1 MSERT
6 SSAITLPWATQED
19 VDDFFTPPTKPVK
32 PLFVAAYLLAQ
43 LFFFIALLGPAIVAI
58 QVKAMAMFPGDNPA
72 QVDAQVDAVATIAG
86 LGALGALFANVIFGQ
101 ISDRTTW
108 AWGRRRPWL
117 VIGIVTMAVGLAMMG
132 LLNTVPLVATG
143 WLIGQIGANATLAPF
158 VAVISDQISETQ
170 RARVSSWISIA
181 QNLAVLIATYLAQGL
196 ATRLPLLFI
205 GPAILAI
212 IFMTWFAFVLPDKRM
227 PVKPTRFGLV
237 EMLKTFW
244 VNPIAHP
251 DYALAWWGRFLI
263 TFASFSFTTYRLIY
277 LVHRVNL
284 TEEQARSV
292 VSTSVLIY
300 TIALIS
306 ASFIGGWLSDLYHRR
321 KVFVML
327 ASVLFGIGT
336 ALLAHTTTVGMFYCV
351 EAIMGLAYG
360 IYVAVDLALV
370 VDVLPNPD
378 NAGKDLGVFNIAN
391 ALPQSLAPYV
401 APIFLAIGSPEDKT
415 NYPALCYMAGVCA
428 IIGGILV
435 IPIKKV
441 K

>member
-1 MSERT
+1 MSERPP
-6 SSAITLPWATQED
+6 SAVDTLPWATQED
-19 VDDFFTPPTKPVK
+19 VDDFFAPPTKSVK
-32 PLFVAAYLLAQ
+32 PLFVTAYLLAQ

-58 QVKAMAMFPGDNPA
+58 QVKVMEMFPGDNS
-72 QVDAQVDAVATIAG
+72 
-86 LGALGALFANVIFGQ
+86 GALGALFANVIFGQ

-117 VIGIVTMAVGLAMMG
+117 VIGIVTMTVGLAMMG

-428 IIGGILV
+428 IIGGLLV

>member
-6 SSAITLPWATQED
+6 SFQITLPWATQED

-58 QVKAMAMFPGDNPA
+58 QVKAISMFPGDNTA
-72 QVDAQVDAVATIAG
+72 QTNAISQIAG
-86 LGALGALFANVIFGQ
+86 LGALGAVFANVIFGQ

-108 AWGRRRPWL
+108 SWGRRRPWL
-117 VIGIVTMAVGLAMMG
+117 VIGILGMTVGLVMMG
-132 LLNTVPLVATG
+132 LFNTVPLVAAG
-143 WLIGQIGANATLAPF
+143 WLIAQIGANATLAPF
-158 VAVISDQISETQ
+158 VAVISDQISKTQ

-181 QNLAVLIATYLAQGL
+181 QNLAVLIATYLADALQTNL
-196 ATRLPLLFI
+196 KLLFI
-205 GPAILAI
+205 GPTIPAIL
-212 IFMTWFAFVLPDKRM
+212 FMVWFAFVLPDKRM
-227 PVKPTRFGLV
+227 PVRPPRFGFV
-237 EMLKTFW
+237 EMLRTFW

-263 TFASFSFTTYRLIY
+263 TFATYAFTTYRLMY
-277 LVHRVNL
+277 LIHRVDL
-284 TEEQARSV
+284 TQAEATRV
-292 VSTSVLIY
+292 VTISVLIY
-300 TIALIS
+300 TIVLMS
-306 ASFIGGWLSDLYHRR
+306 ASFVGGWLSDIFHRR

-391 ALPQSLAPYV
+391 ALPQSLAPYI
-401 APIFLAIGSPEDKT
+401 APFFLAIGSVENT
-415 NYPALCYMAGVCA
+415 NYPALCYMAGICA
-428 IIGGILV
+428 IIGGLLV

>member
-1 MSERT
+1 MSEHT
-6 SSAITLPWATQED
+6 SFQITLPWATQED

-58 QVKAMAMFPGDNPA
+58 QVKAISMFPGDNTA
-72 QVDAQVDAVATIAG
+72 QTNAISQIAG
-86 LGALGALFANVIFGQ
+86 LGALGAVFANVIFGQ

-108 AWGRRRPWL
+108 SWGRRRPWL
-117 VIGIVTMAVGLAMMG
+117 VIGILGMTVGLVMMG
-132 LLNTVPLVATG
+132 LFNTVPLVAAG
-143 WLIGQIGANATLAPF
+143 WLIAQIGANATLAPF
-158 VAVISDQISETQ
+158 VAVISDQISKTQ

-181 QNLAVLIATYLAQGL
+181 QNLAVLIATYLADALQTNL
-196 ATRLPLLFI
+196 KLLFI
-205 GPAILAI
+205 GPTIPAIL
-212 IFMTWFAFVLPDKRM
+212 FMVWFAFVLPDKRM
-227 PVKPTRFGLV
+227 PVRPPRFGLV
-237 EMLKTFW
+237 EMLRTFW

-263 TFASFSFTTYRLIY
+263 TFATYAFTTYRLMY
-277 LVHRVNL
+277 LIHRVDL
-284 TEEQARSV
+284 TQAEATRV
-292 VSTSVLIY
+292 VTISVLIY
-300 TIALIS
+300 TIVLMS
-306 ASFIGGWLSDLYHRR
+306 ASFVGGWLSDMFHRR

-391 ALPQSLAPYV
+391 ALPQSLAPYI
-401 APIFLAIGSPEDKT
+401 APFFLAIGSVHKT

>member
-6 SSAITLPWATQED
+6 SFQITLPWATQED

-43 LFFFIALLGPAIVAI
+43 LFFFIALLGPAIVTI
-58 QVKAMAMFPGDNPA
+58 QVKAISMFPGDNTA
-72 QVDAQVDAVATIAG
+72 QTNAISQIAG
-86 LGALGALFANVIFGQ
+86 LGALGAVFANVIFGQ

-108 AWGRRRPWL
+108 SWGRRRPWL
-117 VIGIVTMAVGLAMMG
+117 VIGILGMTVGLVMMG
-132 LLNTVPLVATG
+132 LFNTVPLVAAG
-143 WLIGQIGANATLAPF
+143 WLIAQIGANATLAPF
-158 VAVISDQISETQ
+158 VAVISDQISKTQ

-181 QNLAVLIATYLAQGL
+181 QNLAVLIATYLADALQTNL
-196 ATRLPLLFI
+196 KLLFI
-205 GPAILAI
+205 GPTIPAIL
-212 IFMTWFAFVLPDKRM
+212 FMVWFAFVLPDKRM
-227 PVKPTRFGLV
+227 PVRPPRFGIV
-237 EMLKTFW
+237 EMLRTFW

-263 TFASFSFTTYRLIY
+263 TFASFSFTTYRLMY
-277 LVHRVNL
+277 LVHRVDL
-284 TEEQARSV
+284 TEDQAREV

-300 TIALIS
+300 TIVLMS
-306 ASFIGGWLSDLYHRR
+306 ASFVGGWLSDIFHRR

-391 ALPQSLAPYV
+391 ALPQSLAPYI
-401 APIFLAIGSPEDKT
+401 APFFLAIGSVENT
-415 NYPALCYMAGVCA
+415 NYPALCYMAGICA
-428 IIGGILV
+428 IIGGLLV

>member
-6 SSAITLPWATQED
+6 SSTITLPWATQED

-58 QVKAMAMFPGDNPA
+58 QVKAISMFPGDNTA
-72 QVDAQVDAVATIAG
+72 QTNAISQIAG
-86 LGALGALFANVIFGQ
+86 LGALGAVFANVIFGQ

-108 AWGRRRPWL
+108 SWGRRRPWL
-117 VIGIVTMAVGLAMMG
+117 VIGILGMTVGLVMMG
-132 LLNTVPLVATG
+132 LFNTVPLVAAG
-143 WLIGQIGANATLAPF
+143 WLIAQIGANATLAPF
-158 VAVISDQISETQ
+158 VAVISDQISKTQ

-181 QNLAVLIATYLAQGL
+181 QNLAVLIATYLADALQTNL
-196 ATRLPLLFI
+196 KLLFI
-205 GPAILAI
+205 GPTIPAIL
-212 IFMTWFAFVLPDKRM
+212 FMVWFAFVLPDKRM
-227 PVKPTRFGLV
+227 PVRPPRFGFV
-237 EMLKTFW
+237 EMLRTFW

-263 TFASFSFTTYRLIY
+263 TFATYAFTTYRLMY
-277 LVHRVNL
+277 LIHRVDL
-284 TEEQARSV
+284 TQAEATRV
-292 VSTSVLIY
+292 VTISVLIY
-300 TIALIS
+300 TIVLMS
-306 ASFIGGWLSDLYHRR
+306 ASFIGGWLSDMFHRR

-327 ASVLFGIGT
+327 SSVLFGIGT

-391 ALPQSLAPYV
+391 ALPQSLAPYI
-401 APIFLAIGSPEDKT
+401 APFFLAIGSVENT
-415 NYPALCYMAGVCA
+415 NYPALCYMAGICA
-428 IIGGILV
+428 IIGGLLV

>member
-1 MSERT
+1 MSEHT
-6 SSAITLPWATQED
+6 PSTITLPWATQED

-32 PLFVAAYLLAQ
+32 PLFVASYLLAQ

-58 QVKAMAMFPGDNPA
+58 QVKVMAMFPNNNP
-72 QVDAQVDAVATIAG
+72 AQVDAVATIAG

-132 LLNTVPLVATG
+132 LFNTVPLVAAG

-205 GPAILAI
+205 GPAIPAI
-212 IFMTWFAFVLPDKRM
+212 LFMTWFAFVLPDKRM
-227 PVKPTRFGLV
+227 PVKPPRFGFV

-263 TFASFSFTTYRLIY
+263 TFASFSFTLMT
-277 LVHRVNL
+277 
-284 TEEQARSV
+284 
-292 VSTSVLIY
+292 
-300 TIALIS
+300 
-306 ASFIGGWLSDLYHRR
+306 ASFVGGWLSDMFHRR

-391 ALPQSLAPYV
+391 ALPQSLAPYI
-401 APIFLAIGSPEDKT
+401 APFFLAIGSINKT

-428 IIGGILV
+428 IIGGLLV

>member
-6 SSAITLPWATQED
+6 SFQITLPWATQED

-43 LFFFIALLGPAIVAI
+43 LFFFIALLGPAIVTI
-58 QVKAMAMFPGDNPA
+58 QVKAISMFPGDNTA
-72 QVDAQVDAVATIAG
+72 QTNAISQIAG
-86 LGALGALFANVIFGQ
+86 LGALGAVFANVIFGQ

-108 AWGRRRPWL
+108 SWGRQSPLL
-117 VIGIVTMAVGLAMMG
+117 VLGTLYMTVGLVMVG
-132 LLNTVPLVATG
+132 LFHTAPLVAAS
-143 WLIGQIGANATLAPF
+143 WLIAQIGANATLAPF
-158 VAVISDQISETQ
+158 VAVISDQISKTQ

-181 QNLAVLIATYLAQGL
+181 QNLAVLIATYLADALQTNL
-196 ATRLPLLFI
+196 KLLFI
-205 GPAILAI
+205 GPTIPAIL
-212 IFMTWFAFVLPDKRM
+212 FMVWFAFVLPDKRM
-227 PVKPTRFGLV
+227 PVRPPRFGFV
-237 EMLKTFW
+237 EMLRTFW

-263 TFASFSFTTYRLIY
+263 TFATYAFTTYRLMY
-277 LVHRVNL
+277 LIHRVDL
-284 TEEQARSV
+284 TQAEATRV
-292 VSTSVLIY
+292 VTISVLIY
-300 TIALIS
+300 TIVLMS
-306 ASFIGGWLSDLYHRR
+306 ASFVGGWLSDMFHRR

-327 ASVLFGIGT
+327 SSVLFGIGT

-391 ALPQSLAPYV
+391 ALPQSLAPYI
-401 APIFLAIGSPEDKT
+401 APFFLAIGSVENT
-415 NYPALCYMAGVCA
+415 NYPALCYMAGICA
-428 IIGGILV
+428 IIGGLLV

>member
-6 SSAITLPWATQED
+6 SFQITLPWATQED

-58 QVKAMAMFPGDNPA
+58 QVKAISMFPGDNP
-72 QVDAQVDAVATIAG
+72 AQVDAVATIAG
-86 LGALGALFANVIFGQ
+86 LGALGAVFANVIFGQ

-108 AWGRRRPWL
+108 SWGRRRPWL
-117 VIGIVTMAVGLAMMG
+117 VIGILGMTVGLVMMG
-132 LLNTVPLVATG
+132 LFNTVPLVAAG
-143 WLIGQIGANATLAPF
+143 WLIAQIGANATLAPF
-158 VAVISDQISETQ
+158 VAVISDQISKTQ

-181 QNLAVLIATYLAQGL
+181 QNLAVLIATYLADALQTNL
-196 ATRLPLLFI
+196 KLLFI
-205 GPAILAI
+205 GPTIPAIL
-212 IFMTWFAFVLPDKRM
+212 FMVWFAFVLPDKRM
-227 PVKPTRFGLV
+227 PVRPPRFGIV
-237 EMLKTFW
+237 EMLRTFW

-263 TFASFSFTTYRLIY
+263 TFATYAFTTYRLMY
-277 LVHRVNL
+277 LIHRVDL
-284 TEEQARSV
+284 TQAEATRV
-292 VSTSVLIY
+292 VTISVLIY
-300 TIALIS
+300 TIVLMS
-306 ASFIGGWLSDLYHRR
+306 ASFIGGWLSDMFHRR

-391 ALPQSLAPYV
+391 ALPQSLAPYI
-401 APIFLAIGSPEDKT
+401 APFFLAIGSINKT
-415 NYPALCYMAGVCA
+415 NYPALCYMAGICA
-428 IIGGILV
+428 IIGGLLV

>member
-6 SSAITLPWATQED
+6 SSAITLPWAPQED

-58 QVKAMAMFPGDNPA
+58 QVKAISMFPGDNTA
-72 QVDAQVDAVATIAG
+72 QTNAISQIAG
-86 LGALGALFANVIFGQ
+86 LGALGAVFANVIFGQ

-108 AWGRRRPWL
+108 AW
-117 VIGIVTMAVGLAMMG
+117 VMMG
-132 LLNTVPLVATG
+132 LFNTVPLVAAG
-143 WLIGQIGANATLAPF
+143 WLIAQIGANATLAPF
-158 VAVISDQISETQ
+158 VAVISDQISKTQ

-205 GPAILAI
+205 GPAIPAI
-212 IFMTWFAFVLPDKRM
+212 LFMTWFAFVLPDKRM
-227 PVKPTRFGLV
+227 PVKPPRFGFV

-263 TFASFSFTTYRLIY
+263 TFASFSFTTYRLMY
-277 LVHRVNL
+277 LVHRVDL
-284 TEEQARSV
+284 TEDQARGV

-300 TIALIS
+300 TIVLMS
-306 ASFIGGWLSDLYHRR
+306 ASFIGGWLSDMFHRR

-327 ASVLFGIGT
+327 SSVLFGIGT
-336 ALLAHTTTVGMFYCV
+336 ALLAHATTVGMFYCV

-391 ALPQSLAPYV
+391 ALPQSLAPYI
-401 APIFLAIGSPEDKT
+401 APFFLAIGSVHKT

>member
-1 MSERT
+1 MSER
-6 SSAITLPWATQED
+6 SPSAVDTLPWATQED
-19 VDDFFTPPTKPVK
+19 VDDFFAPPTKSVK
-32 PLFVAAYLLAQ
+32 PLFVTAYLLAQ

-58 QVKAMAMFPGDNPA
+58 QVKVMEMFPGDNS
-72 QVDAQVDAVATIAG
+72 AQVDAVATIAG

-428 IIGGILV
+428 IIGGLLV

>member
-58 QVKAMAMFPGDNPA
+58 QVKAM
-72 QVDAQVDAVATIAG
+72 VATIAG

-117 VIGIVTMAVGLAMMG
+117 VIGIVTMTVGLAMMG
-132 LLNTVPLVATG
+132 LLNTVPLVAAG

>member
-6 SSAITLPWATQED
+6 SFQITLPWATQED

-43 LFFFIALLGPAIVAI
+43 LFFFIALLGPAIVTI
-58 QVKAMAMFPGDNPA
+58 QVKAISMFPGDNTA
-72 QVDAQVDAVATIAG
+72 QTNAISQIAG
-86 LGALGALFANVIFGQ
+86 LGALGAVFANVIFGQ

-108 AWGRRRPWL
+108 SWGRRRPWL
-117 VIGIVTMAVGLAMMG
+117 VIGILGMTVGLVMMG
-132 LLNTVPLVATG
+132 LFNTVPLVAAG
-143 WLIGQIGANATLAPF
+143 WLIAQIGANATLAPF
-158 VAVISDQISETQ
+158 VAVISDQISKTQ

-181 QNLAVLIATYLAQGL
+181 QNLAVLIATYLADALQTNL
-196 ATRLPLLFI
+196 KLLFI
-205 GPAILAI
+205 GPTIPAIL
-212 IFMTWFAFVLPDKRM
+212 FMVWFAFVLPDKRM
-227 PVKPTRFGLV
+227 PVRPPRFGFV
-237 EMLKTFW
+237 EMLRTFW

-263 TFASFSFTTYRLIY
+263 TFATYAFTTYRLMY
-277 LVHRVNL
+277 LIHRVDL
-284 TEEQARSV
+284 TQAEATRV
-292 VSTSVLIY
+292 VTISVLIY
-300 TIALIS
+300 TIVLMS
-306 ASFIGGWLSDLYHRR
+306 ASFVGGWLSDIFHRR

-391 ALPQSLAPYV
+391 ALPQSLAPYI
-401 APIFLAIGSPEDKT
+401 APFFLAIGSVENT
-415 NYPALCYMAGVCA
+415 NYPALCYMAGICA
-428 IIGGILV
+428 IIGGLLV

>member
-1 MSERT
+1 M
-6 SSAITLPWATQED
+6 LQED

-58 QVKAMAMFPGDNPA
+58 QVKAISMFPGDNAA
-72 QVDAQVDAVATIAG
+72 QTNAISQIAG
-86 LGALGALFANVIFGQ
+86 LGALGAVFANVIFGQ

-108 AWGRRRPWL
+108 SWGRRRPWL
-117 VIGIVTMAVGLAMMG
+117 VIGILGMTVGLIMMG
-132 LLNTVPLVATG
+132 LFNTVPLVAAG
-143 WLIGQIGANATLAPF
+143 WLIAQIGANATLAPF
-158 VAVISDQISETQ
+158 VAVISDQVSKTQ

-181 QNLAVLIATYLAQGL
+181 QNLAVLIATYLADALQTNL
-196 ATRLPLLFI
+196 KLLFI
-205 GPAILAI
+205 GPTIPAIL
-212 IFMTWFAFVLPDKRM
+212 FMVWFAFVLPDKRM
-227 PVKPTRFGLV
+227 PVRPPRFGFV
-237 EMLKTFW
+237 EVLKTFW

-263 TFASFSFTTYRLIY
+263 TFASYAFTTYRLMY
-277 LVHRVNL
+277 LIHRVEL
-284 TEEQARSV
+284 TQAEATRV
-292 VSTSVLIY
+292 VTISVLIY
-300 TIALIS
+300 TIVLMS
-306 ASFIGGWLSDLYHRR
+306 ASFIGGWLSDMFHRR
-321 KVFVML
+321 KVFVLL

-336 ALLAHTTTVGMFYCV
+336 ALLAHATTVGTFYCV

-391 ALPQSLAPYV
+391 ALPQSLAPYI
-401 APIFLAIGSPEDKT
+401 APFFLAIGSVNKT
-415 NYPALCYMAGVCA
+415 NYPALCYMAGICA
-428 IIGGILV
+428 IIGGLLV

>member
-1 MSERT
+1 
-6 SSAITLPWATQED
+6 
-19 VDDFFTPPTKPVK
+19 
-32 PLFVAAYLLAQ
+32 
-43 LFFFIALLGPAIVAI
+43 
-58 QVKAMAMFPGDNPA
+58 
-72 QVDAQVDAVATIAG
+72 
-86 LGALGALFANVIFGQ
+86 
-101 ISDRTTW
+101 
-108 AWGRRRPWL
+108 
-117 VIGIVTMAVGLAMMG
+117 MAVGLAMMG

-263 TFASFSFTTYRLIY
+263 TFASFSFTTYRLMY
-277 LVHRVNL
+277 LVHRVDL

-306 ASFIGGWLSDLYHRR
+306 ASFIGGWLSDLFHRR

-336 ALLAHTTTVGMFYCV
+336 ALLAHATTVGMFYCV

-401 APIFLAIGSPEDKT
+401 APICVAIGSPEGKT
-415 NYPALCYMAGVCA
+415 NDPALCYMAGVCA
-428 IIGGILV
+428 IIGGLLV

>member
-6 SSAITLPWATQED
+6 SFQITLPWATQED

-43 LFFFIALLGPAIVAI
+43 LFFFIALLGPAIVTI
-58 QVKAMAMFPGDNPA
+58 QVKAISMFPGDNTA
-72 QVDAQVDAVATIAG
+72 QTNAISQIAG
-86 LGALGALFANVIFGQ
+86 LGALGAVFANVIFGQ

-108 AWGRRRPWL
+108 SWGRRRPWL
-117 VIGIVTMAVGLAMMG
+117 VIGILGMTVGLVMMG
-132 LLNTVPLVATG
+132 LFNTVPLVAAG
-143 WLIGQIGANATLAPF
+143 WLIAQIGANATLAPF
-158 VAVISDQISETQ
+158 VAVISDQISKTQ

-181 QNLAVLIATYLAQGL
+181 QNLAVLIATYLADALQTNL
-196 ATRLPLLFI
+196 KLLFI
-205 GPAILAI
+205 GPTIPAIL
-212 IFMTWFAFVLPDKRM
+212 FMVWFAFVLPDKRM
-227 PVKPTRFGLV
+227 PVRPPRFGFV
-237 EMLKTFW
+237 EMLRTFW

-263 TFASFSFTTYRLIY
+263 TFATYAFTTYRLMY
-277 LVHRVNL
+277 LIHRVDL
-284 TEEQARSV
+284 TQAEATRV
-292 VSTSVLIY
+292 VTISVLIY
-300 TIALIS
+300 TIVLMS
-306 ASFIGGWLSDLYHRR
+306 ASFVGGWLSDMFHRR

-391 ALPQSLAPYV
+391 ALPQSLAPYI
-401 APIFLAIGSPEDKT
+401 APFFLAIGSVENT
-415 NYPALCYMAGVCA
+415 NYPALCYMAGICA
-428 IIGGILV
+428 IIGGLLV

>member
-1 MSERT
+1 MSEHT
-6 SSAITLPWATQED
+6 SFQITLPWATQED

-43 LFFFIALLGPAIVAI
+43 LFFFIALLGPAIVTI
-58 QVKAMAMFPGDNPA
+58 QVKAISMFPGDNTA
-72 QVDAQVDAVATIAG
+72 QTNAISQIAG
-86 LGALGALFANVIFGQ
+86 LGALGAVFANVIFGQ

-108 AWGRRRPWL
+108 SWGRRRPWL
-117 VIGIVTMAVGLAMMG
+117 VIGILGMTVGLVMMG
-132 LLNTVPLVATG
+132 LFNTVPLVAAG
-143 WLIGQIGANATLAPF
+143 WLIAQIGANATLAPF
-158 VAVISDQISETQ
+158 VAVISDQISKTQ

-181 QNLAVLIATYLAQGL
+181 QNLAVLIATYLADALQTNL
-196 ATRLPLLFI
+196 KLLFI
-205 GPAILAI
+205 GPTIPAIL
-212 IFMTWFAFVLPDKRM
+212 FMVWFAFVLPDKRM
-227 PVKPTRFGLV
+227 PVRPPRFGFV
-237 EMLKTFW
+237 EMLRTFW

-263 TFASFSFTTYRLIY
+263 TFATYAFTTYRLMY
-277 LVHRVNL
+277 LIHRVDL
-284 TEEQARSV
+284 TQAEATRV
-292 VSTSVLIY
+292 VTISVLIY
-300 TIALIS
+300 TIVLMS
-306 ASFIGGWLSDLYHRR
+306 ASFVGGWLSDMFHRR

-327 ASVLFGIGT
+327 SSVLFGIGT

-391 ALPQSLAPYV
+391 ALPQSLAPYI
-401 APIFLAIGSPEDKT
+401 APFFLAIGSVENT
-415 NYPALCYMAGVCA
+415 NYPALCYMAGICA
-428 IIGGILV
+428 IIGGLLV

>member
-6 SSAITLPWATQED
+6 SFQITLPWATQED

-43 LFFFIALLGPAIVAI
+43 LFFFIALLGPAIVTI
-58 QVKAMAMFPGDNPA
+58 QVKAISMFPGDNTA
-72 QVDAQVDAVATIAG
+72 QTNAISQIAG
-86 LGALGALFANVIFGQ
+86 LGALGAVFANVIFGQ

-108 AWGRRRPWL
+108 SWGRRRPWL
-117 VIGIVTMAVGLAMMG
+117 VIGILGMTVGLVMMG
-132 LLNTVPLVATG
+132 LFNTVPLVAAG
-143 WLIGQIGANATLAPF
+143 WLIAQIGANATLAPF
-158 VAVISDQISETQ
+158 VAVISDQISKTQ

-181 QNLAVLIATYLAQGL
+181 QNLAVLIATYLADALQTNL
-196 ATRLPLLFI
+196 KLLFI
-205 GPAILAI
+205 GPTIPAIL
-212 IFMTWFAFVLPDKRM
+212 FMVWFAFVLPDKRM
-227 PVKPTRFGLV
+227 PVRPPRFGFV
-237 EMLKTFW
+237 EMLRTFW

-263 TFASFSFTTYRLIY
+263 TFATYAFTTYRLMY
-277 LVHRVNL
+277 LIHRVDL
-284 TEEQARSV
+284 TQAEATRV
-292 VSTSVLIY
+292 VTISVLIY
-300 TIALIS
+300 TIVLMS
-306 ASFIGGWLSDLYHRR
+306 ASFVGGWLSDMFHRR

-327 ASVLFGIGT
+327 SSVLFGIGT

-391 ALPQSLAPYV
+391 ALPQSLAPYI
-401 APIFLAIGSPEDKT
+401 APVFLAIGSINNT
-415 NYPALCYMAGVCA
+415 NYPALCYMAGICA
-428 IIGGILV
+428 IIGGLLV

>member
-6 SSAITLPWATQED
+6 SFQITLPWATQED

-58 QVKAMAMFPGDNPA
+58 QVKAISMFPGDNTA
-72 QVDAQVDAVATIAG
+72 QTNAISQIAG
-86 LGALGALFANVIFGQ
+86 LGALGAVFANVIFGQ

-108 AWGRRRPWL
+108 SWGRRRPWL
-117 VIGIVTMAVGLAMMG
+117 VIGILGMTVGLVMMG
-132 LLNTVPLVATG
+132 LFNTVPLVAAG
-143 WLIGQIGANATLAPF
+143 WLIAQIGANATLAPF
-158 VAVISDQISETQ
+158 VAVISDQISKTQ

-181 QNLAVLIATYLAQGL
+181 QNLAVLIATYLADALQTNL
-196 ATRLPLLFI
+196 KLLFI
-205 GPAILAI
+205 GPTIPAIL
-212 IFMTWFAFVLPDKRM
+212 FMVWFAFVLPDKRM
-227 PVKPTRFGLV
+227 PVRPPRFGFV
-237 EMLKTFW
+237 EMLRTFW

-263 TFASFSFTTYRLIY
+263 TFATYAFTTYRLMY
-277 LVHRVNL
+277 LIHRVDL
-284 TEEQARSV
+284 TQAEATRV
-292 VSTSVLIY
+292 VTISVLIY
-300 TIALIS
+300 TIVLMS
-306 ASFIGGWLSDLYHRR
+306 ASFVGGWLSDMFHRR

-336 ALLAHTTTVGMFYCV
+336 ALLAHATTVGMFYCV

-391 ALPQSLAPYV
+391 ALPQSLAPYI
-401 APIFLAIGSPEDKT
+401 APFFLAIGSVENT
-415 NYPALCYMAGVCA
+415 NYPALCYMAGICA
-428 IIGGILV
+428 IIGGLLV

>member
-6 SSAITLPWATQED
+6 SFQITLPWATQED

-58 QVKAMAMFPGDNPA
+58 QVKAISMFPGDNTA
-72 QVDAQVDAVATIAG
+72 QTNAISQIAG
-86 LGALGALFANVIFGQ
+86 LGALGAVFANVIFGQ

-108 AWGRRRPWL
+108 SWGRRRPWL
-117 VIGIVTMAVGLAMMG
+117 VIGILGMTVGLVMMG
-132 LLNTVPLVATG
+132 LFNTVPLVAAG
-143 WLIGQIGANATLAPF
+143 WLIAQIGANATLAPF
-158 VAVISDQISETQ
+158 VAVISDQISKTQ

-181 QNLAVLIATYLAQGL
+181 QNLAVLIATYLADALQTNL
-196 ATRLPLLFI
+196 KLLFI
-205 GPAILAI
+205 GPTIPAIL
-212 IFMTWFAFVLPDKRM
+212 FMVWFAFVLPDKRM
-227 PVKPTRFGLV
+227 PVRPPRFGIV
-237 EMLKTFW
+237 EMLRTFW

-263 TFASFSFTTYRLIY
+263 TFATYAFTTYRLMY
-277 LVHRVNL
+277 LIHRVDL
-284 TEEQARSV
+284 TQAEATRV
-292 VSTSVLIY
+292 VTISVLIY
-300 TIALIS
+300 TIVLMS
-306 ASFIGGWLSDLYHRR
+306 ASFVGGWLSDMFHRR

-391 ALPQSLAPYV
+391 ALPQSLAPYI
-401 APIFLAIGSPEDKT
+401 APFFLAIGSVENT
-415 NYPALCYMAGVCA
+415 NYPALCYMAGICA
-428 IIGGILV
+428 IIGGLLV

>member
-6 SSAITLPWATQED
+6 SFQITLPWATQED

-43 LFFFIALLGPAIVAI
+43 LFFFIALLGPAIVTI
-58 QVKAMAMFPGDNPA
+58 QVKAISMFPGDNTA
-72 QVDAQVDAVATIAG
+72 QTNAISQIAG
-86 LGALGALFANVIFGQ
+86 LGALGAVFANVIFGQ

-108 AWGRRRPWL
+108 SWGRRRPWL
-117 VIGIVTMAVGLAMMG
+117 VIGILGMTVGLVMMG
-132 LLNTVPLVATG
+132 LFNTVPLVAAG
-143 WLIGQIGANATLAPF
+143 WLIAQIGANATLAPF
-158 VAVISDQISETQ
+158 VAVISDQISKTQ

-181 QNLAVLIATYLAQGL
+181 QNLAVLIATYLADALQTNL
-196 ATRLPLLFI
+196 KLLFI
-205 GPAILAI
+205 GPTIPAIL
-212 IFMTWFAFVLPDKRM
+212 FMVWFAFVLPDKRM
-227 PVKPTRFGLV
+227 PVRPPRFGFV
-237 EMLKTFW
+237 EMLRTFW

-263 TFASFSFTTYRLIY
+263 TFATYAFTTYRLMY
-277 LVHRVNL
+277 LIHRVDL
-284 TEEQARSV
+284 TQAEATRV
-292 VSTSVLIY
+292 VTISVLIY
-300 TIALIS
+300 TIVLMS
-306 ASFIGGWLSDLYHRR
+306 ASFVGGWLSDMFHRR

-327 ASVLFGIGT
+327 SSVLFGIGT

-391 ALPQSLAPYV
+391 ALPQSLAPYI
-401 APIFLAIGSPEDKT
+401 APFFLAIGSVENT
-415 NYPALCYMAGVCA
+415 NYPALCYMAGICA
-428 IIGGILV
+428 IIGGLLV

>member
-108 AWGRRRPWL
+108 SWGRRRPWL
-117 VIGIVTMAVGLAMMG
+117 VIGILGMTVGLVMMG
-132 LLNTVPLVATG
+132 LFNTVPLVAAG
-143 WLIGQIGANATLAPF
+143 WLIAQIGANATLAPF
-158 VAVISDQISETQ
+158 VAVISDQISKTQ

-181 QNLAVLIATYLAQGL
+181 QNLAVLIATYLADALQTNL
-196 ATRLPLLFI
+196 KLLFI
-205 GPAILAI
+205 GPTIPAIL
-212 IFMTWFAFVLPDKRM
+212 FMVWFAFVLPDKRM
-227 PVKPTRFGLV
+227 PVRPPRFGFV
-237 EMLKTFW
+237 EMLRTFW

-263 TFASFSFTTYRLIY
+263 TFATYAFTTYRLMY
-277 LVHRVNL
+277 LIHRVDL
-284 TEEQARSV
+284 TQAEATRV
-292 VSTSVLIY
+292 VTISVLIY
-300 TIALIS
+300 TIVLMS
-306 ASFIGGWLSDLYHRR
+306 ASFVGGWLSDMFHRR

-336 ALLAHTTTVGMFYCV
+336 ALLAHATTVGMFYCV

-391 ALPQSLAPYV
+391 ALPQSLAPYI
-401 APIFLAIGSPEDKT
+401 APFFLAIGSVHKT

>member
-6 SSAITLPWATQED
+6 SFQITLPWATQED

-43 LFFFIALLGPAIVAI
+43 LFFFIALLGPAIVTI
-58 QVKAMAMFPGDNPA
+58 QVKAISMFPGDNTA
-72 QVDAQVDAVATIAG
+72 QTNAISQIAG
-86 LGALGALFANVIFGQ
+86 LGALGAVFANVIFGQ

-108 AWGRRRPWL
+108 SWGRRRPWL
-117 VIGIVTMAVGLAMMG
+117 VIGILGMTVGLVMMG
-132 LLNTVPLVATG
+132 LFNTVPLVAAG
-143 WLIGQIGANATLAPF
+143 WLIAQIGANATLAPF
-158 VAVISDQISETQ
+158 VAVISDQISKTQ

-181 QNLAVLIATYLAQGL
+181 QNLAVLIATYLADALQTNL
-196 ATRLPLLFI
+196 KLLFI
-205 GPAILAI
+205 GPTIPAIL
-212 IFMTWFAFVLPDKRM
+212 FMVWFAFVLPDKRM
-227 PVKPTRFGLV
+227 PVRPPRFGFV
-237 EMLKTFW
+237 EMLRTFW

-263 TFASFSFTTYRLIY
+263 TFATYAFTTYRLMY
-277 LVHRVNL
+277 LIHRVDL
-284 TEEQARSV
+284 TQAEATRV
-292 VSTSVLIY
+292 VTISVLIY
-300 TIALIS
+300 TIVLMS
-306 ASFIGGWLSDLYHRR
+306 ASFIGGWLSDMFHRR

-327 ASVLFGIGT
+327 SSVLFGIGT

-391 ALPQSLAPYV
+391 ALPQSLAPYI
-401 APIFLAIGSPEDKT
+401 APFFLAIGSVENT
-415 NYPALCYMAGVCA
+415 NYPALCYMAGICA
-428 IIGGILV
+428 IIGGLLV

>member
-6 SSAITLPWATQED
+6 SSTITLPWATQED

-58 QVKAMAMFPGDNPA
+58 QVKAISMFPGDNTA
-72 QVDAQVDAVATIAG
+72 QTNAISQIAG
-86 LGALGALFANVIFGQ
+86 LGALGAVFANVIFGQ

-108 AWGRRRPWL
+108 SWGRRRPWL
-117 VIGIVTMAVGLAMMG
+117 VIGILGMTVGLVMMG
-132 LLNTVPLVATG
+132 LFNTVPLVAAG
-143 WLIGQIGANATLAPF
+143 WLIAQIGANATLAPF
-158 VAVISDQISETQ
+158 VAVISDQISKTQ

-181 QNLAVLIATYLAQGL
+181 QNLAVLIATYLADALQTNL
-196 ATRLPLLFI
+196 KLLFI
-205 GPAILAI
+205 GPTIPAIL
-212 IFMTWFAFVLPDKRM
+212 FMVWFAFVLPDKRM
-227 PVKPTRFGLV
+227 PVKPPQFGFV

-263 TFASFSFTTYRLIY
+263 TFASFSFTTYRLMY
-277 LVHRVNL
+277 LIHRVDL
-284 TEEQARSV
+284 TQAEATRV
-292 VSTSVLIY
+292 VTISVLIY
-300 TIALIS
+300 TIVLMS
-306 ASFIGGWLSDLYHRR
+306 ASFIGGWLSDMFHRR

-391 ALPQSLAPYV
+391 ALPQSLAPYI
-401 APIFLAIGSPEDKT
+401 APFFLAIGSVENT
-415 NYPALCYMAGVCA
+415 NYPALCYMAGICA
-428 IIGGILV
+428 IIGGLLV